1 MNRLLRNPRVCSIAA
16 FSFLSGYQ
24 LSFLFEGAVLYKTLS
39 AYGLAPQPYIFAGI
53 IAIFFGLFAG
63 GYLVKSFSAAK
74 LAMLAGAAVC
84 LAATAPFFFAP
95 SPLWLAGLIVAGLA
109 VGCMIAS
116 WGFFLKAFSPKGKRL
131 KTCADVLIYS
141 LLLVIAVSVATAN
154 ASHMVGL
161 ALSLLCLVI
170 CAALTLSLS
179 APSEPETA
187 AGRKPSDK
195 PARDIKRPMIVLF
208 LFVAIITIDSGLMY
222 QVINPAFEHL
232 SELTSWYFN
241 VPYVVAVVFM
251 RNLPARISRSRI
263 LYAAMGM
270 IMAAFICF
278 MLLRRGAA
286 DYIAVNTLMVGACG
300 IFDLFWWS
308 ILGEALDYSDNPAK
322 TFGFGLSANVLGVF
336 LGGVLGA
343 SITSIQLSGAEV
355 AVIALSVVCV
365 TLVILP
371 PLNRQLVLLLKN
383 HTYLSAYA
391 DMSEKQQSDVIIRA
405 NPIYP
410 LTEREREVLQ
420 FILGGKTNKDIAAA
434 MSISEGTVKFHL
446 GNIYS
451 KYGVASRVELISGL
465 LRHNIT
471 SS

>member
-1 MNRLLRNPRVCSIAA
+1 
-16 FSFLSGYQ
+16 
-24 LSFLFEGAVLYKTLS
+24 
-39 AYGLAPQPYIFAGI
+39 
-53 IAIFFGLFAG
+53 
-63 GYLVKSFSAAK
+63 
-74 LAMLAGAAVC
+74 
-84 LAATAPFFFAP
+84 
-95 SPLWLAGLIVAGLA
+95 
-109 VGCMIAS
+109 
-116 WGFFLKAFSPKGKRL
+116 
-131 KTCADVLIYS
+131 
-141 LLLVIAVSVATAN
+141 
-154 ASHMVGL
+154 
-161 ALSLLCLVI
+161 
-170 CAALTLSLS
+170 
-179 APSEPETA
+179 
-187 AGRKPSDK
+187 
-195 PARDIKRPMIVLF
+195 
-208 LFVAIITIDSGLMY
+208 
-222 QVINPAFEHL
+222 
-232 SELTSWYFN
+232 
-241 VPYVVAVVFM
+241 
-251 RNLPARISRSRI
+251 
-263 LYAAMGM
+263 
-270 IMAAFICF
+270 
-278 MLLRRGAA
+278 
-286 DYIAVNTLMVGACG
+286 MVGACG